1 MINNTT
7 LQVLHN
13 SLSGDVLFDNLHKTL
28 YATDASVYRKIPLAV
43 AFPKDENDIV
53 TLIKFATNNNIT
65 LIPRTAGTSLAGQC
79 VGDGIVVDVSK
90 HFTKIISFDEKTK
103 TITLQPG
110 IVRDSLNVYL
120 KPFGLFFGP
129 NTSTSNRCM
138 IGGMVGN
145 NSSGSTS
152 IKYGVTRDKVLSI
165 DAILSDGSTAT
176 FKEITSDDFIKK
188 TKENT
193 QEGKIYLSIYKELSS
208 LENQQEIKNEF
219 PKENIHRRCTGYAV
233 DEFLKSDLFGGKE
246 PTINVA
252 KLLSGSEG
260 TLAFST
266 AITLQ
271 LDDVAPKESIMVCTH
286 FKSINESLK
295 ATVVAMNHNLYN
307 CELMDKTILDCT
319 KNNRELAKNRFF
331 LQGDPKAVLM
341 LEVAANTIEQAEILA
356 DSLIADLE
364 KNKFGYHHPKV
375 YGKDLAKVH
384 YLRKAGLGAL
394 ANIIGDKKAVAC
406 IEDTAVALKDL
417 PNYIEEFTLIM
428 AKYKQNAVYY
438 AHAGAGELH
447 LRPILNL
454 KKKADVVLFRKI
466 TTETAELV
474 KKYKGSF
481 SGEHGDGIV
490 RAEFIPLMI
499 GDKNYQLLR
508 RIKKAFDPN
517 NVFNKG
523 KITDAFSMDESLRY
537 QIDRIEPEI
546 KTIQDFSD
554 SEGILKLA
562 EKCNGSGDCRKPV
575 EAGGTMC
582 PSYRATKDEK
592 DTTRA
597 RANTL
602 REFLTNSKKTNKFNH
617 KELKE
622 VFDLCLSCKACASE
636 CPSNVDIATMKA
648 EFLYQYQETNG
659 YSFRSKL
666 FANNVKYNKLGS
678 IAPALTNAILNT
690 SFAKALMGVSQKRS
704 VPKLAPK
711 TLKSWYKK
719 HIVNNKISAQGRNDK
734 SNVISSKN
742 VISNP
747 NVISTEMEKSQSQS
761 KKTVYLFCDEFTNFY
776 DVEIGKDAF
785 YLLEKLG
792 YNLQIINHQE
802 SGRSFISKGFLKEA
816 KEICNKNVSIF
827 KDIISDKTPLIGIE
841 PSAILT
847 FKDEYI
853 RLADDK
859 KSAEKISKN
868 TFTFEEFLAK
878 EIKNNNLD
886 TSLFTSES
894 KNLKIHGHCHQKALS
909 GTHASFQILNFP
921 KNYSVTIM
929 NTGCCGM
936 AGSFGYEK
944 EHYEISM
951 QVGED
956 TLFPK
961 VRNTPNKTEI
971 AAAGTSCRHQIF
983 DGTNRVAKHPITILR
998 EALV

>member
-1 MINNTT
+1 MITT
-7 LQVLHN
+7 ATLETLHN

-43 AFPKDENDIV
+43 AFPKDEKDIKI
-53 TLIKFATNNNIT
+53 LIKFATKNSIT

-79 VGDGIVVDVSK
+79 VGEGVVVDVSK
-90 HFTKIISFDEKTK
+90 HFTEIIFFDEQAK

-110 IVRDSLNVYL
+110 IVRDSLNAFL
-120 KPFGLFFGP
+120 KPYGLFFGP

-152 IKYGVTRDKVLSI
+152 IKYGVTRDKVLEI
-165 DAILSDGSTAT
+165 DAILSDGSTAI
-176 FKEITSDDFIKK
+176 FKEVTSEEFIAK

-193 QEGKIYLSIYKELSS
+193 LEGQIYKSIYAELITEST
-208 LENQQEIKNEF
+208 QKEIKKEF
-219 PKENIHRRCTGYAV
+219 PKETIHRRNTGYAV
-233 DEFLKSDLFGGKE
+233 DEFLTSDLFGGTE

-252 KLLSGSEG
+252 KFLSGSEG

-266 AITLQ
+266 SITLK
-271 LDDVAPKESIMVCTH
+271 LDDVPPTKSIMVCSH
-286 FKSINESLK
+286 FKSINESLL
-295 ATVVAMNHNLYN
+295 ATVTAMNHNLYN

-319 KNNRELAKNRFF
+319 KNNREIVKNRFF
-331 LQGDPKAVLM
+331 LQGDPEAVLM
-341 LEVAANTIEQAEILA
+341 LEVSANTIEEAEILA
-356 DSLIADLE
+356 DNLIVDLK
-364 KNKFGYHHPKV
+364 KNNFGYHHPKV
-375 YGKDLAKVH
+375 YGTDIAKVH
-384 YLRKAGLGAL
+384 YLRKAGLGL
-394 ANIIGDKKAVAC
+394 LGNMVGDMKAVAC
-406 IEDTAVALKDL
+406 IEDTAVALEDL
-417 PNYIEEFTLIM
+417 PSYIEEFTKIM
-428 AKYKQNAVYY
+428 DTYQQNAVYY

-454 KKKADVVLFRKI
+454 KKKEDVVLFRKI

-499 GDKNYQLLR
+499 GEQNYQLLR
-508 RIKKAFDPN
+508 RIKKAFDPK
-517 NVFNKG
+517 NVFNQG
-523 KITDAFSMDESLRY
+523 KITDAFSMDKNLRY
-537 QIDRIEPEI
+537 EVDRKEPEI

-582 PSYRATKDEK
+582 PSYRATKNEK

-602 REFLTNSKKTNKFNH
+602 REFLTNSNEANKFNH

-659 YSFRSKL
+659 YSFRNRM
-666 FANNVKYNKLGS
+666 FANNAKYNKLGS
-678 IAPALTNAILNT
+678 KLPKITNFFTNSIL
-690 SFAKALMGVSQKRS
+690 AKKVLGVAVERS
-704 VPKLAPK
+704 VPKLADE
-711 TLKSWYKK
+711 TLESWLK
-719 HIVNNKISAQGRNDK
+719 NRNSISNVLDK
-734 SNVISSKN
+734 SQKAL
-742 VISNP
+742 
-747 NVISTEMEKSQSQS
+747 
-761 KKTVYLFCDEFTNFY
+761 YLFKDEFTNYY
-776 DVEIGKDAF
+776 DSEIGKDAVF
-785 YLLEKLG
+785 LLEKLG
-792 YNLQIINHQE
+792 YEVKNIAHDE
-802 SGRSFISKGFLKEA
+802 SGRSYISKGFLKEA
-816 KEICNKNVSIF
+816 KAICNNNIAVF
-827 KDIISDKTPLIGIE
+827 KDVITDEAPLVGIE

-847 FKDEYI
+847 FRDEYI

-859 KSAEKISKN
+859 TSAENIAKN

-878 EIKNNNLD
+878 EIEKKQID
-886 TSLFTSES
+886 ISLFTSA
-894 KNLKIHGHCHQKALS
+894 KKDIKIHGHCHQKALS
-909 GTHASFQILNFP
+909 GTHSSFQVLNIP
-921 KNYSVTIM
+921 KNYSVTII
-929 NTGCCGM
+929 NSGCCGM

-944 EHYEISM
+944 EHYHVSM

-961 VRNTPNKTEI
+961 VRNYSSETEI

-983 DGTNRVAKHPITILR
+983 DGTKRIAKHPITILR
-998 EALV
+998 EALK

>member
-1 MINNTT
+1 MIAISVLET
-7 LQVLHN
+7 LHN
-13 SLSGDVLFDNLHKTL
+13 ALSGDVLFDNLHKTL

-43 AFPKDENDIV
+43 AFPKDENDLKI
-53 TLIKFATNNNIT
+53 LIDFATKNNIT

-79 VGDGIVVDVSK
+79 VGDGIVVDVST
-90 HFTKIISFDEKTK
+90 HFTNIISFDEQAK

-110 IVRDSLNVYL
+110 IVRDSLNVFL

-152 IKYGVTRDKVLSI
+152 IKYGVTRDKVLQI
-165 DAILSDGSTAT
+165 DAILSDGSTAI
-176 FKEITSDDFIKK
+176 FKEISSDEFMEK
-188 TKENT
+188 TRLDSL
-193 QEGKIYLSIYKELSS
+193 EGKIYKSIYAELSS
-208 LENQQEIKNEF
+208 KENQQEIKNEF
-219 PKENIHRRCTGYAV
+219 PKPTIHRRNTGYAV
-233 DEFLKSDLFGGKE
+233 DEFLTSDLFGGTE
-246 PTINVA
+246 PTINIA
-252 KLLSGSEG
+252 KFLSGSEG

-271 LDDVAPKESIMVCTH
+271 LDNLPPTESIMVCTH

-295 ATVVAMNHNLYN
+295 ATVIAMNHNLYN

-319 KNNRELAKNRFF
+319 KNNRELAKSRFF
-331 LQGDPKAVLM
+331 LQGDPEAVLM
-341 LEVAANTIEQAEILA
+341 LEVSANTLPEAELLA
-356 DSLIADLE
+356 DKLIADLE
-364 KNKFGYHHPKV
+364 QNNFGYHHPKV
-375 YGKDLAKVH
+375 YGADIAKVH

-394 ANIIGDKKAVAC
+394 GNMVGDMKAVAC
-406 IEDTAVALKDL
+406 IEDTAVALEDL
-417 PNYIEEFTLIM
+417 PNYIEEFTEIM
-428 AKYKQNAVYY
+428 TKYQQNAVYY

-454 KKKADVVLFRKI
+454 KKKEDVVLFRKI

-499 GDKNYQLLR
+499 GEQNYQLLR

-517 NVFNKG
+517 NVFNQG
-523 KITDAFSMDESLRY
+523 KITDAFSMDKNLRY
-537 QIDRIEPEI
+537 EVGRIEPEI
-546 KTIQDFSD
+546 KTIQNFSD

-582 PSYRATKDEK
+582 PSYRATKNEK

-602 REFLTNSKKTNKFNH
+602 REFLTNSEEANKFNH

-636 CPSNVDIATMKA
+636 CPSNVDIATLKA

-659 YSFRSKL
+659 YSFRNKM
-666 FANNVKYNKLGS
+666 FANNAKYNKLGS
-678 IAPALTNAILNT
+678 KLPKITNFFTNSIL
-690 SFAKALMGVSQKRS
+690 AKKVLGVAVERS
-704 VPKLAPK
+704 VPKLANETLENWLQKHQPK
-711 TLKSWYKK
+711 
-719 HIVNNKISAQGRNDK
+719 
-734 SNVISSKN
+734 SSTK
-742 VISNP
+742 V
-747 NVISTEMEKSQSQS
+747 
-761 KKTVYLFCDEFTNFY
+761 VYLFKDEFTNYY
-776 DVEIGKDAF
+776 DSEIGKDAVF
-785 YLLEKLG
+785 LLEKLG
-792 YNLQIINHQE
+792 YEVKNIAHDE
-802 SGRSFISKGFLKEA
+802 SGRSHISKGFLKEA
-816 KEICNKNVSIF
+816 KAICNNNVTIF
-827 KDIISDKTPLIGIE
+827 KDIVTDKTPLIGVE

-847 FKDEYI
+847 FRDEYI

-859 KSAEKISKN
+859 TSAEKIAKN

-878 EIKNNNLD
+878 EIEKGNID
-886 TSLFTSES
+886 ISLFTAA
-894 KNLKIHGHCHQKALS
+894 KKDIKIHGHCHQKALS
-909 GTHASFQILNFP
+909 GTHSSFQVLNIP
-921 KNYSVTIM
+921 KNYSVTIISS
-929 NTGCCGM
+929 GCCGM

-944 EHYEISM
+944 EHYKVSM

-956 TLFPK
+956 TLFTK
-961 VRNTPNKTEI
+961 VRNYSAETEI
-971 AAAGTSCRHQIF
+971 AAAGTSCRHQIY
-983 DGTNRVAKHPITILR
+983 DGTKRIAKHPITILK
-998 EALV
+998 EALK